1 MPVESSPD
9 AVFCG
14 VSSKLAVR
22 RPGNHNEYEK
32 LQGGREV
39 LVQSMTQK
47 FP

>member
-22 RPGNHNEYEK
+22 RPGNHEK

-39 LVQSMTQK
+39 PVQSMTQK